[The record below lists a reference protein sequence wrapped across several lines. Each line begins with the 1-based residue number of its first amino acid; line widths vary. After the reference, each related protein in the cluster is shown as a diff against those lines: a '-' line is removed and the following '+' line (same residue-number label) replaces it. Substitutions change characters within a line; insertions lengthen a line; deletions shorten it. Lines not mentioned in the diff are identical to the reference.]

1 MTIMIRNKT
10 LNQNKQYKIN
20 KFNIKIIEIYYNLI
34 KSLNRNGILKNWKNK
49 NKNNKTKKLRNK

>member
-1 MTIMIRNKT
+1 MIRNKT

-34 KSLNRNGILKNWKNK
+34 KSLNRNGILKN
-49 NKNNKTKKLRNK
+49 